1 MNEERDKKLT
11 SPKPADDLSS
21 LIDEKL
27 NIQLTTRPGGQF
39 KEQKSRDITDI
50 KRELARK
57 DDKLVKMYLKGLHDT
72 PAVMPEDRMTR
83 QVLEY
88 AIGNQEAREARK
100 MVDVI
105 TPGRAQFIVDATYE
119 KMAFDR
125 SVRKHGPTIP
135 YLMKGKLG
143 VDAYLILFA
152 VVGLVSIPAYFY
164 RKQQK
169 VLKYMKDNEISPIS
183 VEDLAN
189 KEYKDIDLDDISKHV
204 TYYDQETFKKE
215 LKSKMK
221 IAEEK
226 HKLREDLYGPSERA
240 KEKFLFGRKTTA
252 EKLMEYKER
261 ISQSSAK

>member
-1 MNEERDKKLT
+1 MNEENGKNVARAQKV
-11 SPKPADDLSS
+11 DDLLS
-21 LIDEKL
+21 LMDQKM
-27 NIQLTTRPGGQF
+27 NIQLTIRPKAEF
-39 KEQKSRDITDI
+39 KDQKSRDLTDI
-50 KRELARK
+50 RKELARK
-57 DDKLVKMYLKGLHDT
+57 DDKLVKKYLKGLHDT
-72 PAVMPEDRMTR
+72 PAVMPDDRMTR

-88 AIGNQEAREARK
+88 SVANQEAREAKK

-105 TPGRAQFIVDATYE
+105 TPGRAQFIVDTTYE

-125 SVRKHGPTIP
+125 SVRKLGPTIP

-204 TYYDQETFKKE
+204 TYYDQETFKRE
-215 LKSKMK
+215 LKSKIK
-221 IAEEK
+221 ITEEK
-226 HKLREDLYGPSERA
+226 NRLREDLYGPAERA
-240 KEKFLFGRKTTA
+240 KENFLFGRKTTA
-252 EKLMEYKER
+252 EKLLEYKER
-261 ISQSSAK
+261 ISQSGAK